1 MNNLRHRFNR
11 RSLALPLGLAAL
23 MLLVGAPLAAD
34 DAGASARAIAD
45 KHGAAVVPV
54 QVVVKMR
61 VAYEGEEVDE
71 DESSNELTATVIDP
85 SGLALCALSEVDPT
99 HMIELWQEE
108 DPNYKIDAQVTDL
121 KFVFPDG
128 KEVPAKIVLRDRDLD
143 LAFIRPTTPPDEPFA
158 AVDLAQAAQ
167 PQVMDEIVVLGR
179 LGDVANRETW
189 LALDRITAIITKPR
203 TLYIAGLDVWVA
215 GLGVPAF
222 TLDGKA
228 VGITVMR
235 AISAAGSVGGSGN
248 SSVPVIMPA
257 AGILEV
263 AQQAPPA

>member
-1 MNNLRHRFNR
+1 MANLSRCLTRIL
-11 RSLALPLGLAAL
+11 SLPLSLAAL
-23 MLLVGAPLAAD
+23 TLFVGAPLAAD
-34 DAGASARAIAD
+34 ETGASARAIAD

-54 QVVVKMR
+54 RVVIKMR

-71 DESSNELTATVIDP
+71 EENSNELTATVIDP

-108 DPNYKIDAQVTDL
+108 DPNYDIDAQVTDL

-128 KEVPAKIVLRDRDLD
+128 KEVPAKVVLRDRDLD
-143 LAFIRPTTPPDEPFA
+143 LAFIRPTALPDTPFT
-158 AVDLAQAAQ
+158 AVDLTQAAQ
-167 PQVMDEIVVLGR
+167 PELMDEIVVLGR
-179 LGDVANRETW
+179 LGDVANRELW
-189 LALDRITAIITKPR
+189 LALDRITAIVTKPR

-222 TLDGKA
+222 TLDGRL

-235 AISAAGSVGGSGN
+235 AIPTAGSVSGRGN
-248 SSVPVIMPA
+248 TSVPVVMPA
-257 AGILEV
+257 NGILEV